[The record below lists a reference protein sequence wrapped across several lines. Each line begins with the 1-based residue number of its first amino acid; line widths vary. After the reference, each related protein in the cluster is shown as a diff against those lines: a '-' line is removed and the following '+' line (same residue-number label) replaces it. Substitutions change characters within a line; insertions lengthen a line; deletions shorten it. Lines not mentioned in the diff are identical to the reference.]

1 MKENTKDRDEGEDL
15 APGRIR
21 SLLSDLGA
29 LGARVRARLRF
40 RKQQNFQSAVPRVAA
55 RVAEKLGE
63 DAPAV
68 FRGEVLHPDVFGK
81 NAGLLPVFAWHAD
94 RLGRTAMNQGS
105 SVYFEEEE
113 NSLTGYRCVFP
124 MTPAFASAALLFLQE
139 AIHDAWENLPR
150 DEMGNVMMDEIVD
163 LFVEAQKNPAFDLR
177 AMPDNPSI

>member
-1 MKENTKDRDEGEDL
+1 MRENTMDQEGSETL

-55 RVAEKLGE
+55 RVAERLGE
-63 DAPAV
+63 EAPAV
-68 FRGEVLHPDVFGK
+68 LRGEILHPDVFGK
-81 NAGLLPVFAWHAD
+81 TAGLLPVFAWHAD

-113 NSLTGYRCVFP
+113 GSLTGYRCVFP
-124 MTPAFASAALLFLQE
+124 MAPAFASAALLFLQE

-150 DEMGNVMMDEIVD
+150 NEMGQVMMDEIVD
-163 LFVEAQKNPAFDLR
+163 LFVEAQRNPAFDLR
-177 AMPDNPSI
+177 ATPENPSI